1 MSMVIAVV
9 HVEHFEAK
17 IMLVFDCVLMH
28 KYRYRLLH
36 IPMMDASCVK
46 CANIPKVPLFTADEA
61 AKLQADASKPGQMKP
76 MSPRLRQKEESLLS
90 ESDRH
95 ENPNPRNFCVPFL
108 INFTVSHSI
117 LHWYLPFHP

>member
-1 MSMVIAVV
+1 MKLLVMMVV

-17 IMLVFDCVLMH
+17 IMLVSDCALLH
-28 KYRYRLLH
+28 KYRYRLH
-36 IPMMDASCVK
+36 IPMMDASCVQF
-46 CANIPKVPLFTADEA
+46 ANIPKVPLFTADEA
-61 AKLQADASKPGQMKP
+61 AKLQADASQPGQMKP

-108 INFTVSHSI
+108 INFIVSYSI
-117 LHWYLPFHP
+117 PHWYLPFHP